1 MTTREFYVNVLDLID
16 VIVSDDPTGCVDT
29 DAMSAKARELIAAL
43 DARNEKR
50 KSLDS
55 KEKREVAQR
64 VLLVQNFFKGNDEK
78 LFTGV
83 TRDEIAEATAMTP
96 AQAQAACKTLVTMGR
111 IHKGE
116 AKIGKSKRTVYYLPE
131 E

>member
-1 MTTREFYVNVLDLID
+1 MTMREFYQNVLNTCGTTASPWGEDEEQ
-16 VIVSDDPTGCVDT
+16 IVDICH
-29 DAMSAKARELIAAL
+29 KQIAAL

-50 KSLDS
+50 KSMDS

-116 AKIGKSKRTVYYLPE
+116 AKIGKSKRTIYYLPE

>member
-1 MTTREFYVNVLDLID
+1 MTMREFYQNVLNTCGTTASPWGEDEEQ
-16 VIVSDDPTGCVDT
+16 IVDICH
-29 DAMSAKARELIAAL
+29 KQIAAL

-50 KSLDS
+50 KSVDS

>member
-1 MTTREFYVNVLDLID
+1 MTMREFYQNVLNTCGTTASPWGEDEEQ
-16 VIVSDDPTGCVDT
+16 IVDICH
-29 DAMSAKARELIAAL
+29 KQIAAL

-50 KSLDS
+50 KSVDS

-96 AQAQAACKTLVTMGR
+96 AQAQAACKTLVTMGH

>member
-1 MTTREFYVNVLDLID
+1 MTTRMYFQAVLDAHI
-16 VIVSDDPTGCVDT
+16 SDEM
-29 DAMSAKARELIAAL
+29 DALSVKYIQAL

-50 KSLDS
+50 KSADS

-116 AKIGKSKRTVYYLPE
+116 AKIGKSKRTVYFLSE

>member
-1 MTTREFYVNVLDLID
+1 MTTNTITARQYFQNVLDAHL
-16 VIVSDDPTGCVDT
+16 SDEM
-29 DAMSAKARELIAAL
+29 DALSEKYIAGL

-50 KSLDS
+50 KSMDS

-116 AKIGKSKRTVYYLPE
+116 AKIGKSKRTIYYLPE

>member
-1 MTTREFYVNVLDLID
+1 MSTMTTRMYFQAVLDAHL
-16 VIVSDDPTGCVDT
+16 SDEM
-29 DAMSAKARELIAAL
+29 DALSVKYIQAL

-50 KSLDS
+50 KSADS

-64 VLLVQNFFKGNDEK
+64 VLLVQNFFDRNEER
-78 LFTGV
+78 FYTGV

-116 AKIGKSKRTVYYLPE
+116 TKIGKSKRTVYYLPE

>member
-1 MTTREFYVNVLDLID
+1 MTMREFYQNVLNTCGTT
-16 VIVSDDPTGCVDT
+16 VSPWGEYEEQIVDICHKQIT
-29 DAMSAKARELIAAL
+29 AL

-50 KSLDS
+50 KSADS

-64 VLLVQNFFKGNDEK
+64 VLLVQNFFKGNDDK

-96 AQAQAACKTLVTMGR
+96 AQAQAACKTLVAMGR